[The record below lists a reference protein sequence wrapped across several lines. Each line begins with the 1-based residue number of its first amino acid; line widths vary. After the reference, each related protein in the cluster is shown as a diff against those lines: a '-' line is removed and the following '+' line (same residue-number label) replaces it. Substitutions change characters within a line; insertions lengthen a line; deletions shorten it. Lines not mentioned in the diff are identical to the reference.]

1 MLWIFL
7 TSFIIYFVLF
17 VIGKPK
23 KICDSYKSISNWLIS
38 LSIIIT
44 ILLTIS
50 ICYDN
55 KYNIYY
61 EKKLQGT
68 SPLFVSDDGKHII
81 NDKGVKLNGDC
92 KVTFLNK
99 KDFEANGNIEWVETY
114 ICSTKIKP
122 CLLTK
127 IITFSTKDIYKDS
140 KVINYLYL
148 ERR

>member
-1 MLWIFL
+1 MLWIFIIAC
-7 TSFIIYFVLF
+7 IIYIVLL
-17 VIGKPK
+17 VIDKPK
-23 KICDSYKSISNWLIS
+23 IICNNYKCISNILTALSITITVLLIIS
-38 LSIIIT
+38 L
-44 ILLTIS
+44 
-50 ICYDN
+50 CYDN
-55 KYNIYY
+55 RYNIYY

-68 SPLFVSDDGKHII
+68 TLLIVSDDGKHII

>member
-1 MLWIFL
+1 MLWIFIIAC
-7 TSFIIYFVLF
+7 IIYIVLL
-17 VIGKPK
+17 VIDKPK
-23 KICDSYKSISNWLIS
+23 IICNNYKFISNILTALSITITVLLIIS
-38 LSIIIT
+38 L
-44 ILLTIS
+44 
-50 ICYDN
+50 CYDN
-55 KYNIYY
+55 RYNIYY

-68 SPLFVSDDGKHII
+68 TPLIVSDDGKHII

-127 IITFSTKDIYKDS
+127 IITFGTKDIYKDS